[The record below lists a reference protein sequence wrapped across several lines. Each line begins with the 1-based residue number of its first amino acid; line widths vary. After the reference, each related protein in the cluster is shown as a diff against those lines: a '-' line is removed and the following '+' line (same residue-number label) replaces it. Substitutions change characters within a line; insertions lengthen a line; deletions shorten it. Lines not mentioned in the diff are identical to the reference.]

1 MRIRR
6 KNKNKTDNR
15 KEGRTYNYLR
25 TALCQKCPHCREGN
39 LFTQSAVLMIL
50 LQPYFIRLSRVVWLS
65 FFVKYD
71 KDWLLNGEAVES
83 DVAGRQDSE
92 TLK

>member
-1 MRIRR
+1 
-6 KNKNKTDNR
+6 
-15 KEGRTYNYLR
+15 
-25 TALCQKCPHCREGN
+25 
-39 LFTQSAVLMIL
+39 VLMIL